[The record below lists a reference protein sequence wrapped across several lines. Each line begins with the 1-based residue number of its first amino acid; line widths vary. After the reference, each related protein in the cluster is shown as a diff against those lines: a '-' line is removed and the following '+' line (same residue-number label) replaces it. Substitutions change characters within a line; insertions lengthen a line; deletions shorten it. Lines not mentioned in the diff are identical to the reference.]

1 MEDERTEPGEMQQ
14 VRRAYDASQSL
25 QGLWLIQQKRN
36 HSSGLITTEEANKS
50 GRMSVHGYLPDF
62 NAKGDVHFL
71 QKCTSPFDAF
81 AYISAISINVSFL
94 ISVFSRLVISASA
107 VSMAVSTFTPVSMAL
122 RRMTKPSFARSAPWG
137 GVSMTRSIL

>member
-36 HSSGLITTEEANKS
+36 HSSGLITIEEANKS

-62 NAKGDVHFL
+62 NAKGDVHFR
-71 QKCTSPFDAF
+71 QKCTSPFAQF
-81 AYISAISINVSFL
+81 AIDFCINV
-94 ISVFSRLVISASA
+94 
-107 VSMAVSTFTPVSMAL
+107 
-122 RRMTKPSFARSAPWG
+122 
-137 GVSMTRSIL
+137 